1 MTAAP
6 KVVLDSWPVVEA
18 AKGSRRARSAIESL
32 LAAQTPMMNLV
43 NCAEV
48 YCAVSISQGIF
59 EARKVVGHLRKNV
72 EFDVPN
78 QERIMQAGHLKS
90 HYYIALGDGF
100 AVATALH
107 HDAELWTGDSE
118 LLFDGS
124 PWRARDLRPDASERG
139 RKLTTKETSGKIG
152 RRSPVAGRPVDEP
165 YVPISALMDFLDLSE
180 N

>member
-1 MTAAP
+1 MTTTT

-18 AKGSRRARSAIESL
+18 AKGSRRANSAIESL
-32 LAAQTPMMNLV
+32 LSEQTPIMNLV

-48 YCAVSISQGIF
+48 YCAVALASGAL
-59 EARKVVGHLRKNV
+59 EARKVVGHLRRNV
-72 EFDVPN
+72 EFDVLD
-78 QERIMQAGHLKS
+78 QARIMQAGHLKS
-90 HYYIALGDGF
+90 QYYIALGDGF

-124 PWRARDLRPDASERG
+124 PWRARDLRPEVLGGRRPTMKER
-139 RKLTTKETSGKIG
+139 TGKIG
-152 RRSPVAGRPVDEP
+152 RRTPVAGRPADEP
-165 YVPISALMDFLDLSE
+165 YVAVSGLMDFLDLSE